1 MTTESLKQ
9 FEELSPR
16 ISKWYAQ
23 MYEIRQWLLHMIGDL
38 STEEIDFTPNKRT
51 VESIG
56 TLLIHIAGV
65 EWSWIFEDIDGLE
78 MDFEKFKHGFAL
90 RSNVNIQQIKGNTI
104 QFYIT
109 LLNEVREQV
118 YQRLQSMTDADLEK
132 TVEEGDK
139 KFSID
144 WIFFHLVEH
153 EAMHVGQISL
163 LKRLYKSQI

>member
-38 STEEIDFTPNKRT
+38 SIEEIDFTPDERT
-51 VESIG
+51 VESVG
-56 TLLIHIAGV
+56 TLLIHIAAV

-78 MDFEKFKHGFAL
+78 MDFDKFKHGFSL
-90 RSNVNIQQIKGNTI
+90 RPNVNIQQIEGKTL

-109 LLNEVREQV
+109 MLDEVREQV
-118 YQRLQSMTDADLEK
+118 YERMQQLTDEDLEK
-132 TVEEGDK
+132 EVEENGN
-139 KFSID
+139 KFTID

-163 LKRLYKSQI
+163 LKRLYKIQG